1 MSNKFTSQFYNE
13 KVRSDVIEFVKNKN
27 SGFNIDKKPL
37 ANQVG
42 FYLPDH
48 ELRAAEIMKLFTEFY
63 ISHNVFIVAKDT
75 QCVNK
80 HIASFPGIL
89 RTNSI
94 CSYENFNIEKVDF
107 STGKETLF
115 LLDGVR
121 PREFITLTES
131 KSVENFFKV
140 ISLFS

>member
-1 MSNKFTSQFYNE
+1 MSNKFTSQFYDD
-13 KVRSDVIEFVKNKN
+13 KARSDVIEFVKNKN
-27 SGFNIDKKPL
+27 NDLNIDKKPV

-48 ELRAAEIMKLFTEFY
+48 TSRAAEIMKLFTEFY
-63 ISHNVFIVAKDT
+63 ISHNVFIVAKDA
-75 QCVNK
+75 QCANK

-121 PREFITLTES
+121 LKEFNTLTES
-131 KSVENFFKV
+131 KSDENFFKV